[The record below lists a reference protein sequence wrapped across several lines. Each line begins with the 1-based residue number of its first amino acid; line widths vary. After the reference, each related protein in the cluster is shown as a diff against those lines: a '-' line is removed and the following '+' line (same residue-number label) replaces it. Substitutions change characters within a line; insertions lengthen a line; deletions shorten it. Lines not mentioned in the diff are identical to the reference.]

1 MFYLYI
7 RKTYFILLTYYL
19 IKTYGNITLTIK
31 NIILYIKDKQSM
43 K

>member
-7 RKTYFILLTYYL
+7 WKTYFILLTYNL
-19 IKTYGNITLTIK
+19 IKTYGNRTLTIK
-31 NIILYIKDKQSM
+31 NTILFIKDKQSM